1 MLRRSRAIGCPRP
14 LRGSLWAVPG
24 LGSRRRPGKPQNWSG
39 TATVG
44 LSGNPAPWALR
55 PILVNALGAK
65 LEGLRGFDVFRPVTV
80 LLALALL
87 PAGPAAQTRPA
98 PDAVA
103 RALQQRY
110 RGIRDFAADFVHTYR
125 GGVLRTQTT
134 ERGTVVIKKPGRMR
148 WVYTNPEKKEF
159 ISDGQK
165 VYSYLPQDRQVMV
178 TSLPL
183 EDQATTPALFL
194 AGKGDIGRDFT
205 ASYAQTS
212 PAGTTALK
220 LTPRRPE
227 PEYEY
232 LVVAVDPVTLQIR
245 ALTTRDRQ
253 GGDST
258 LTFSNLKENQGMT
271 DKEFAFRIPSGVDVI
286 TDGTPN

>member
-1 MLRRSRAIGCPRP
+1 MFRA
-14 LRGSLWAVPG
+14 A
-24 LGSRRRPGKPQNWSG
+24 
-39 TATVG
+39 
-44 LSGNPAPWALR
+44 
-55 PILVNALGAK
+55 
-65 LEGLRGFDVFRPVTV
+65 TV
-80 LLALALL
+80 LLALCLL
-87 PAGPAAQTRPA
+87 PAVPDAQTRPA
-98 PDAVA
+98 SEGVA
-103 RALQQRY
+103 RALQERY

-148 WVYTNPEKKEF
+148 WVYTSPEKKEF
-159 ISDGQK
+159 ISDGGK
-165 VYSYLPQDRQVMV
+165 VYSYLPQDRQVIV
-178 TSLPL
+178 TTLPSDD
-183 EDQATTPALFL
+183 EATTPALFL

-205 ASYAQTS
+205 AAYAETS

-227 PEYEY
+227 AEYEY

-258 LTFSNLKENQGMT
+258 LTFNNLKENTGIS
-271 DKEFAFRIPSGVDVI
+271 DKAFVFRIPRGVDVI
-286 TDGTPN
+286 TDGTRN